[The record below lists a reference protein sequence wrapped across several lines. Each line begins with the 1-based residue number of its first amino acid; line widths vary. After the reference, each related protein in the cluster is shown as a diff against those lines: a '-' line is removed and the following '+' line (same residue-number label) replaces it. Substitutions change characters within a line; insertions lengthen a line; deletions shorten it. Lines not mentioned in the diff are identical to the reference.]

1 MLLGKIILSY
11 ALTLEINFYAQ
22 IIGGRLIILQFTYLY
37 NQFNPNGT
45 LIDR

>member
-22 IIGGRLIILQFTYLY
+22 IIGGRLIILQFLHICIT
-37 NQFNPNGT
+37 N
-45 LIDR
+45 LIQMEHL